1 MTMLKVHQDTVILC
15 CGGKKCPKLSK
26 NKEGMIE
33 ITDDFGGKITIKEEQ
48 AALIQPALEEVNK
61 LK

>member
-1 MTMLKVHQDTVILC
+1 MLRVEQDKVILC
-15 CGGKKCPKLSK
+15 CGGKKCPKLSR

-33 ITDDFGGKITIKEEQ
+33 IEDDFGGKITIKEEQ
-48 AALIQPALEEVNK
+48 AKLITPALEESKK

>member
-1 MTMLKVHQDTVILC
+1 MTMLKVEQDKVILC

-26 NKEGMIE
+26 NQEGMIE

>member
-1 MTMLKVHQDTVILC
+1 MLKVHQDTVILC
-15 CGGKKCPKLSK
+15 CGSKKCPQLSK

-48 AALIQPALEEVNK
+48 AELIKPALEEINK

>member
-1 MTMLKVHQDTVILC
+1 MLRVEQDRVILC

-33 ITDDFGGKITIKEEQ
+33 IVDDFGGKITIKEEQ
-48 AALIQPALEEVNK
+48 AALIEPALKEVNK